1 MKQVYLDING
11 DILNEI
17 FGLEPENNLDEVLQ
31 ELISVDIK
39 PKKKKDKKEDKKDKD
54 KKKKTKEKKKSIK
67 VRKVTLRRIK

>member
-39 PKKKKDKKEDKKDKD
+39 PKKKKDKDKKEDKKE
-54 KKKKTKEKKKSIK
+54 KKKKTKEKKSIK

>member
-31 ELISVDIK
+31 ELISVDIAK
-39 PKKKKDKKEDKKDKD
+39 PKKKKDGKKDKEKD
-54 KKKKTKEKKKSIK
+54 KKKKKKEKTSIK